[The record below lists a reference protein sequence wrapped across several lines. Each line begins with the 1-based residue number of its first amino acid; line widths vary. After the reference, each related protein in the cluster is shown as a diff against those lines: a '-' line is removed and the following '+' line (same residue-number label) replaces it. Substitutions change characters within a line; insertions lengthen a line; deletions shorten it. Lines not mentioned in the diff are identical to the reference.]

1 MWNLEGQ
8 KVRVNYM
15 GQGLAGVVVESRV
28 KYGGRVGHTVELDEP
43 VLLRFRTEPASRVL
57 VEQEDVVEV
66 VFSLRSE

>member
-1 MWNLEGQ
+1 MWNKEGH

-15 GQGLAGVVVESRV
+15 GQELAGVVVESRV

-57 VEQEDVVEV
+57 VEEQDVVEV
-66 VFSLRSE
+66 I